1 MTFDSFLHKIPEIKQ
16 TALNGISAH
25 RLMMPKEREP
35 FLNAD
40 DFIDHNPKQSAV
52 MMLFYPKQGE
62 TYLLLIER
70 ATYKGLHSG
79 QIAFPGGKYEKE
91 DVDLMHTALRET
103 NEEVGIFTH
112 QIEVIKPFT
121 KIYIPP
127 SNFFVYPYL
136 GVAKEQ
142 FNIKMAPDEVAAIVE
157 LPMSTLLDEKIVQNI
172 TMKSGYGNFI
182 KTPAFIYRE
191 KVIWGATAMILSEL
205 KQTLIQVFD

>member
-1 MTFDSFLHKIPEIKQ
+1 
-16 TALNGISAH
+16 
-25 RLMMPKEREP
+25 
-35 FLNAD
+35 
-40 DFIDHNPKQSAV
+40 
-52 MMLFYPKQGE
+52 
-62 TYLLLIER
+62 
-70 ATYKGLHSG
+70 
-79 QIAFPGGKYEKE
+79 
-91 DVDLMHTALRET
+91 MHTALRET

-142 FNIKMAPDEVAAIVE
+142 FNIKMAPDEVAGIVE